1 MPSSKI
7 DELEKHVQ
15 ELRSVIDQ
23 NRPSASVSE
32 NPIASIPQ
40 TLIHPPVPTSSY
52 PQRRSDLASIES
64 PIASNVSTGTFTRP
78 FTNSQSIVQDSP
90 QASSQVSFPTPI
102 GRPDRSNYRPSAL
115 KVRAIEST
123 ALAKEQIDSL
133 FQMLVSQDK
142 MLSSVLLMSSKIF

>member
-23 NRPSASVSE
+23 SRPSASILE
-32 NPIASIPQ
+32 NQIPNSSQ
-40 TLIHPPVPTSSY
+40 TPVPASSY
-52 PQRRSDLASIES
+52 PQRTSDLTSADS
-64 PIASNVSTGTFTRP
+64 PAASNVGNTTLSRP

-90 QASSQVSFPTPI
+90 QASSQISFPTPV
-102 GRPDRSNYRPSAL
+102 GPSDRATYRPNAL

-123 ALAKEQIDSL
+123 ALAKEQIDTL
-133 FQMLVSQDK
+133 FQMLVSQNEV
-142 MLSSVLLMSSKIF
+142 LSSALLMPSKLL